1 MTPDDLALLI
11 ELKLVEPTGQ
21 PGEYKLT
28 HAGRVTRGE
37 TATKPGIRDTQQWRD
52 GQRAF
57 HDNLPGAT
65 RPKRPLALL
74 RRVK

>member
-28 HAGRVTRGE
+28 HAGRVMRGE
-37 TATKPGIRDTQQWRD
+37 QATKPGIRDTQQWID
-52 GQRAF
+52 
-57 HDNLPGAT
+57 GAT
-65 RPKRPLALL
+65 RQAETKLPTRQPRPLALL